1 MTARTTPAQRAEISR
16 KNGCMSRGPVSQE
29 GKSRSCMNAVKH
41 GMTARIPVLPGED
54 PETFRQHV
62 EGIVDSVAPRNPLEL
77 GLAEQAALSLWKI
90 ERAERVEATRVAA
103 TVRAAEAHAD
113 DHQQEELCALGN
125 WLVASTVKTKQNAAA
140 DLLAFLPADRR
151 APFQAGRGEPLV
163 VLHRI
168 QATADGCQW
177 LLERWDRLR
186 GSLEQNGSWDIEEM
200 IAAAQLRGQRP
211 LFMETADWECLLQ
224 ERHVKGNPALVEEGR
239 RQLLDQ
245 LTDGEWLAADPAG
258 TRAALLRLVA
268 EETARLE
275 ELKDARQQR
284 EAADRSELAD
294 RLAVD
299 TTPEGERV
307 RRYQLDCDRKLHR
320 ALQSLLK
327 LRREEG
333 VAADPDVED
342 VPDPAGAVEPPNGLT
357 PAVTDVPVTAP
368 EPVKPE
374 SGLTPTA
381 TGIPAIAMAT
391 AEAIEPED
399 GEEGAQEAAW
409 APPVRA
415 RSRRGGSRARR
426 AERTHA
432 RHRWR
437 TRPAKRTQPG
447 WSVATETRQTNPA
460 GRVGSRLM
468 SVPALAFALLILLAT
483 RLSAAFA
490 GPVASPTGQPTVTL
504 ALGMVPDLSGRGRKG
519 RLSSTPPPSEPCERI
534 SRTRLSGQWSY
545 LQEG

>member
-1 MTARTTPAQRAEISR
+1 M
-16 KNGCMSRGPVSQE
+16 
-29 GKSRSCMNAVKH
+29 
-41 GMTARIPVLPGED
+41 
-54 PETFRQHV
+54 
-62 EGIVDSVAPRNPLEL
+62 
-77 GLAEQAALSLWKI
+77 AAAI
-90 ERAERVEATRVAA
+90 
-103 TVRAAEAHAD
+103 RAAEAHAD
-113 DHQQEELCALGN
+113 DHPQEELYALGL
-125 WLVASTVKTKQNAAA
+125 WLVASTVKTKQIAAA
-140 DLLAFLPADRR
+140 DLLAFLPEDRR

-163 VLHRI
+163 ILHRI

-186 GSLEQNGSWDIEEM
+186 GSLEQDGSWDIEEM
-200 IAAAQLRGQRP
+200 ITAAQLRGQRP
-211 LFMETADWECLLQ
+211 LFMETADWECLVQ

-239 RQLLDQ
+239 SQLLDQ
-245 LTDGEWLAADPAG
+245 LTDGEWQAADPAG
-258 TRAALLRLVA
+258 TRRALLRLVV

-275 ELKDARQQR
+275 ELKEARQQR

-333 VAADPDVED
+333 LAADPDVEG

-357 PAVTDVPVTAP
+357 PAVTDVPVTAS
-368 EPVKPE
+368 EPVEPE

-399 GEEGAQEAAW
+399 GEEGAEEAAW
-409 APPVRA
+409 AAPVPPAPPLRIA
-415 RSRRGGSRARR
+415 SPSS
-426 AERTHA
+426 ERTHSA
-432 RHRWR
+432 DTRR

-447 WSVATETRQTNPA
+447 WRGRRKPA
-460 GRVGSRLM
+460 KRTQRVGSDRGDRV
-468 SVPALAFALLILLAT
+468 SRPW
-483 RLSAAFA
+483 
-490 GPVASPTGQPTVTL
+490 PSP
-504 ALGMVPDLSGRGRKG
+504 
-519 RLSSTPPPSEPCERI
+519 C
-534 SRTRLSGQWSY
+534 
-545 LQEG
+545 